1 MGSRRSFEIL
11 FVDPETGAVEY
22 GISGVECVRFIN
34 PAAAV
39 GEPGVIGYNVN
50 GKLQRVEYPSTQKVE
65 VQHEK

>member
-1 MGSRRSFEIL
+1 MASKPSFEIL

-39 GEPGVIGYNVN
+39 GEPGVIGYNIN
-50 GKLQRVEYPSTQKVE
+50 GKLKRAEYPSSQKVE
-65 VQHEK
+65 VRHEA